1 MLLFAL
7 GWQQCSHA
15 VELFILL
22 KLLCALQI
30 VHRTWCSHH
39 FPYSSLMGLTFYF
52 AKGYFQ
58 FFAKN
63 SIWAFDV
70 IAEMCLWSDMGELY
84 FPNSLCED
92 VLRQGSHFWMDRCC
106 FSGDGGWA
114 PHTPP
119 PTSKKKTEFDSLIR
133 EQYSTT
139 CQRIKSH
146 LTLAKIQV
154 SGLTLQLCGEK
165 RPCLWR
171 DLSNYQMAWMSLKLL
186 GNSQNCEMTLI
197 ICSGLWLYIRGSF
210 CGMKPSNL
218 WKGDGCIKSAIAP
231 GLSEVTFAERSC
243 FCRELSGRRF
253 SMK

>member
-1 MLLFAL
+1 MSLPR
-7 GWQQCSHA
+7 
-15 VELFILL
+15 
-22 KLLCALQI
+22 CAYEVIWGNCISPI
-30 VHRTWCSHH
+30 V
-39 FPYSSLMGLTFYF
+39 F
-52 AKGYFQ
+52 AKMFWDKAAISGWIG
-58 FFAKN
+58 AV
-63 SIWAFDV
+63 SPV
-70 IAEMCLWSDMGELY
+70 MG
-84 FPNSLCED
+84 
-92 VLRQGSHFWMDRCC
+92 
-106 FSGDGGWA
+106 GGL
-114 PHTPP
+114 HIPP